1 MMITK
6 VEDIDDLT
14 VTIKLKKG
22 ADGDLLLDI
31 NTSQMLSNRMMLTL
45 LYSIAESA
53 ESSLKAEIQSLI
65 AIDKAK
71 MH

>member
-1 MMITK
+1 MITK

-31 NTSQMLSNRMMLTL
+31 NTSQMLSNRMMLTV

-53 ESSLKAEIQSLI
+53 ESSLKAEIQSMM

-71 MH
+71 MN

>member
-1 MMITK
+1 MITK

-31 NTSQMLSNRMMLTL
+31 NTSQMLSNRMMLTV

-53 ESSLKAEIQSLI
+53 ESSLKAEIQSMM
-65 AIDKAK
+65 AIDKFK
-71 MH
+71 MN

>member
-1 MMITK
+1 MITK

-22 ADGDLLLDI
+22 TDGDLLLDI
-31 NTSQMLSNRMMLTL
+31 NSSQMLSNRMMLTV

-53 ESSLKAEIQSLI
+53 ESSLRAEIQSMM

>member
-1 MMITK
+1 MITK

-31 NTSQMLSNRMMLTL
+31 NTSQMLSNRMMLTV

-53 ESSLKAEIQSLI
+53 ESSLKAEIQSMM

>member
-1 MMITK
+1 MITK
-6 VEDIDDLT
+6 IEDIDDLT

-22 ADGDLLLDI
+22 ADGDVLLDI
-31 NTSQMLSNRMMLTL
+31 NTSQMLSNRMMLTV

-53 ESSLKAEIQSLI
+53 ESSLKAEIQSLM

>member
-1 MMITK
+1 MITK

-22 ADGDLLLDI
+22 ADGDILLDI
-31 NTSQMLSNRMMLTL
+31 NTSQMLSNRMMLTV

-53 ESSLKAEIQSLI
+53 ESSLKAEIQSMM

>member
-1 MMITK
+1 MITK

-31 NTSQMLSNRMMLTL
+31 NSSKMLSNRMMLTV

>member
-1 MMITK
+1 MITK

>member
-1 MMITK
+1 MITK

-31 NTSQMLSNRMMLTL
+31 NTSQMLSNRMMLTV

-53 ESSLKAEIQSLI
+53 ESSLKAEIQSMM
-65 AIDKAK
+65 AIDKFK

>member
-1 MMITK
+1 MITK

-31 NTSQMLSNRMMLTL
+31 NTSQMLSNRMMLTV

-53 ESSLKAEIQSLI
+53 ESSLKAEIQSLM

>member
-1 MMITK
+1 MITK

-31 NTSQMLSNRMMLTL
+31 NSSQMLSNRMMLTV

-53 ESSLKAEIQSLI
+53 ESSLKAEIQSMM

>member
-1 MMITK
+1 MITK
-6 VEDIDDLT
+6 IEDIDDLT

-22 ADGDLLLDI
+22 ADGDVLLDI
-31 NTSQMLSNRMMLTL
+31 NTSQMLSNRMMLTV

-53 ESSLKAEIQSLI
+53 ESSLKAEIQSVM

>member
-1 MMITK
+1 MITK

-31 NTSQMLSNRMMLTL
+31 NSSQMLSNRMMLTV

-53 ESSLKAEIQSLI
+53 ESSLKAEIQSLM

>member
-1 MMITK
+1 MITK

-22 ADGDLLLDI
+22 VDGDILLDI
-31 NTSQMLSNRMMLTL
+31 NTSQMLSNRMMLTV

-53 ESSLKAEIQSLI
+53 ESSLKAEIQSLM

>member
-1 MMITK
+1 MITK

-31 NTSQMLSNRMMLTL
+31 NTSQMLSNRMMLTV